1 MAFDLFQRGVFFN
14 CLLSIFLISFLGEIS
29 LVRAQENDIWK
40 VEEDWELRTYQ
51 PDPSIYS
58 PQVTFFVTPD
68 STKSDTYFQLQMN
81 YAADDVFSAGGFHV
95 AAVNNENMVDEER
108 SDQQITLS
116 LPSDTLT
123 WTNVMAVVDGKL
135 MFAVKDGL
143 CQEWG
148 QFGGPEYLVQIEGSA
163 TNNLDQYNYEDS
175 IGNVDIGFG
184 KNRVQMAK
192 LKCVRLFRLN
202 GSMTTI
208 DLPESQ

>member
-1 MAFDLFQRGVFFN
+1 MTFDLFRRGVFFN

-68 STKSDTYFQLQMN
+68 STKSDTYFQRQMN

-184 KNRVQMAK
+184 RNRVQMAK

>member
-95 AAVNNENMVDEER
+95 AAVNDENMVDEER

>member
-1 MAFDLFQRGVFFN
+1 MAFDLFRRGVFFN

>member
-1 MAFDLFQRGVFFN
+1 MTFDLFRRGVFFN
-14 CLLSIFLISFLGEIS
+14 CLFSIFLISFLGEIS

-184 KNRVQMAK
+184 RNRVQMAK

>member
-1 MAFDLFQRGVFFN
+1 MALDLFRRGVFFN

-175 IGNVDIGFG
+175 TGNVDIGFG

>member
-1 MAFDLFQRGVFFN
+1 MTFDLFRRGVFFN

-184 KNRVQMAK
+184 RNRVQMAK

>member
-1 MAFDLFQRGVFFN
+1 MANDLSRRSDFMTF
-14 CLLSIFLISFLGEIS
+14 LLSMSLIGLLGSVSCASAE
-29 LVRAQENDIWK
+29 ETDIWK

-81 YAADDVFSAGGFHV
+81 YAADNVFSAGGFHV
-95 AAVNNENMVDEER
+95 AAVKSDSMVDEER

-116 LPSDTLT
+116 LPSDSLT

-135 MFAVKDGL
+135 LFAVKDGL

-148 QFGGPEYLVQIEGSA
+148 QFGGPEYLVQIDGSA
-163 TNNLDQYNYEDS
+163 TSHLAQYNYVDS
-175 IGNVDIGFG
+175 IENVDIGFG
-184 KNRVQMAK
+184 KNRVQSIK
-192 LKCVRLFRLN
+192 LKHVRLFRAD
-202 GSMTTI
+202 GSVSTI
-208 DLPESQ
+208 DLTESE

>member
-1 MAFDLFQRGVFFN
+1 MTFDLFRRGVFFN
-14 CLLSIFLISFLGEIS
+14 CLFSIFLISFLGEIS

>member
-1 MAFDLFQRGVFFN
+1 MALDLFRRGVFFN

-95 AAVNNENMVDEER
+95 AAVNDENMVDEER

-175 IGNVDIGFG
+175 TGNVDIGFG

>member
-1 MAFDLFQRGVFFN
+1 MAFDLFPRGVFFN

>member
-1 MAFDLFQRGVFFN
+1 MAFDLFRRGVFFN
-14 CLLSIFLISFLGEIS
+14 CLFSIFLISFLGEIS

>member
-81 YAADDVFSAGGFHV
+81 YARVREYSEIVQHKMLLIL
-95 AAVNNENMVDEER
+95 NHIQNQN
-108 SDQQITLS
+108 
-116 LPSDTLT
+116 LPHCH
-123 WTNVMAVVDGKL
+123 
-135 MFAVKDGL
+135 F
-143 CQEWG
+143 E
-148 QFGGPEYLVQIEGSA
+148 
-163 TNNLDQYNYEDS
+163 
-175 IGNVDIGFG
+175 
-184 KNRVQMAK
+184 
-192 LKCVRLFRLN
+192 
-202 GSMTTI
+202 
-208 DLPESQ
+208 

>member
-58 PQVTFFVTPD
+58 PQVTFFATPD

-95 AAVNNENMVDEER
+95 AAVNDENMVDEER

>member
-1 MAFDLFQRGVFFN
+1 
-14 CLLSIFLISFLGEIS
+14 
-29 LVRAQENDIWK
+29 
-40 VEEDWELRTYQ
+40 
-51 PDPSIYS
+51 
-58 PQVTFFVTPD
+58 
-68 STKSDTYFQLQMN
+68 
-81 YAADDVFSAGGFHV
+81 
-95 AAVNNENMVDEER
+95 
-108 SDQQITLS
+108 
-116 LPSDTLT
+116 
-123 WTNVMAVVDGKL
+123 MAVVDGKL

-184 KNRVQMAK
+184 RNRVQMAK

>member
-1 MAFDLFQRGVFFN
+1 MAFDLFRRGVFFN

-95 AAVNNENMVDEER
+95 AAVNNEIMVDEER

-175 IGNVDIGFG
+175 TGNVDIGFG

>member
-1 MAFDLFQRGVFFN
+1 MTFDLFRRGVFFN